1 MVARASRV
9 KLVLHIITRTNIGGV
24 SNYVMNLVAA
34 TEGNVRHVIV
44 RGTPSINEGDFF
56 ATHPTNVRFINV
68 ASLHRSISPWR
79 EVLGF
84 ASLLR
89 IIRAEQP
96 DVVHT
101 HMAKAGVLGRIAAW
115 ICRVPIRIHTF
126 HGHLLD
132 GYFSPRVVHMIVF
145 LERVLQRITTWS
157 ITNGEK
163 VRQDLIHKNVLSDR
177 TSVSIPPA
185 VNPFVTASKSDIRT
199 LLALPSTGVIVGFV
213 GRLAQVKRPDRFV
226 SLAQHFPDTS
236 FVMFGDGP
244 LGDFTR
250 LRAKEVPNLSVK
262 GWVTD
267 PKVIYAAID
276 VLVLTS
282 DNEAAAI
289 VLIEAALAELPVIA
303 MNVGSVSE
311 VVVANETGLLV
322 HDEQELVT
330 VTQRLL
336 EDPSLRRRLG
346 TNARRRAEIEFSR
359 QRLAERHLALYCA

>member
-9 KLVLHIITRTNIGGV
+9 KLVLHVVTRTNIGGV

-34 TEGNVRHVIV
+34 TEGNVRHIIV
-44 RGTPSINEGDFF
+44 RGTPSVNEGDFF
-56 ATHPTNVRFINV
+56 ATHPTNVQFINV

-79 EVLGF
+79 EVKGF
-84 ASLLR
+84 VSLLQ
-89 IIRAEQP
+89 IIRAERP

-132 GYFSPRVVHMIVF
+132 GYFSTRVVHMIVF
-145 LERVLQRITTWS
+145 LERMLQRITTWS

-163 VRQDLIHKNVLSDR
+163 VRQDLIHRKVLSSH

-185 VNPFVTASKSDIRT
+185 VSHFLIANKSDTRK
-199 LLALPSTGVIVGFV
+199 LLGLPGTGTIVGFV
-213 GRLAQVKRPDRFV
+213 GRLTKVKRPDRFV
-226 SLAQHFPDTS
+226 SLAQSFPDTS

-244 LGDFTR
+244 LRDLTQLQAR
-250 LRAKEVPNLSVK
+250 DTPNLTFK

-267 PKVIYAAID
+267 PKIVYAAID
-276 VLVLTS
+276 LLVLTS

-322 HDEQELVT
+322 HDEQELT
-330 VTQRLL
+330 TATRRLL
-336 EDPSLRRRLG
+336 DDADLRYQLG
-346 TNARRRAEIEFSR
+346 VNARRRAEVEFSK
-359 QRLAERHLALYCA
+359 QRLAERHLKLYCA